1 MPCKLLPLNMNLLH
15 KEKDFEIY
23 SSGLKKELSIPYFE
37 DGISAG
43 FPSPADDFLHGKLD
57 LNEYLINNPSA
68 TYYVRVLGDSMANA
82 GIASGSLLIVDKS
95 IEASNGKIVVAFLDK
110 EFTVKRIKKIKN
122 KIYLKAENAGY
133 EDIEITSEMNFEIF
147 GVVTHSITKHR

>member
-1 MPCKLLPLNMNLLH
+1 MVIKSDQEKLI
-15 KEKDFEIY
+15 FY
-23 SSGLKKELSIPYFE
+23 SMEGESLKKLHIYES
-37 DGISAG
+37 GVSAG

-95 IEASNGKIVVAFLDK
+95 GRL
-110 EFTVKRIKKIKN
+110 
-122 KIYLKAENAGY
+122 
-133 EDIEITSEMNFEIF
+133 
-147 GVVTHSITKHR
+147 

>member
-1 MPCKLLPLNMNLLH
+1 M
-15 KEKDFEIY
+15 
-23 SSGLKKELSIPYFE
+23 
-37 DGISAG
+37 
-43 FPSPADDFLHGKLD
+43 HGKLD
-57 LNEYLINNPSA
+57 LNEYLITNPSA
-68 TYYVRVLGDSMANA
+68 TYYVRVLGDSMTNA
-82 GIASGSLLIVDKS
+82 GITSGSLLIVDKS

-122 KIYLKAENAGY
+122 KIYLKAENTGY

>member
-1 MPCKLLPLNMNLLH
+1 MNLLH

-133 EDIEITSEMNFEIF
+133 ENIEITSEMNFEIF

>member
-1 MPCKLLPLNMNLLH
+1 MNLLH

-147 GVVTHSITKHR
+147 GVVTYSITKHR

>member
-1 MPCKLLPLNMNLLH
+1 MNLLH

-122 KIYLKAENAGY
+122 KIHLKAENAGY

>member
-1 MPCKLLPLNMNLLH
+1 MNLLH

-95 IEASNGKIVVAFLDK
+95 IETSNGKIVVAFLDK

>member
-1 MPCKLLPLNMNLLH
+1 MVDYVYILNLV
-15 KEKDFEIY
+15 FETLIY
-23 SSGLKKELSIPYFE
+23 QNSTYFE

-122 KIYLKAENAGY
+122 KIYLKAEIAGFV
-133 EDIEITSEMNFEIF
+133 DIEITSEMNFEIF

>member
-1 MPCKLLPLNMNLLH
+1 MNLLH

>member
-1 MPCKLLPLNMNLLH
+1 MTLLH
-15 KEKDFEIY
+15 KEKDFV
-23 SSGLKKELSIPYFE
+23 
-37 DGISAG
+37 
-43 FPSPADDFLHGKLD
+43 HGNLD

>member
-1 MPCKLLPLNMNLLH
+1 MNLLH

-95 IEASNGKIVVAFLDK
+95 IEASNGKIVVPFLDK

-147 GVVTHSITKHR
+147 GVVTYSITKHR

>member
-1 MPCKLLPLNMNLLH
+1 MNLLH

-23 SSGLKKELSIPYFE
+23 SSDLKTGLSMPYFE

>member
-1 MPCKLLPLNMNLLH
+1 MNSIKKIKTIDNL
-15 KEKDFEIY
+15 EFFTVSVD
-23 SSGLKKELSIPYFE
+23 SKKEIPFI
-37 DGISAG
+37 DTMVSAG

-133 EDIEITSEMNFEIF
+133 ENIEITSEMNFEIF

>member
-1 MPCKLLPLNMNLLH
+1 MNLLH

-23 SSGLKKELSIPYFE
+23 SSEVKTELSMPYFE

-43 FPSPADDFLHGKLD
+43 FPSPADDFLHGRLD

-68 TYYVRVLGDSMANA
+68 TYYVRVLGDSMTNA

-122 KIYLKAENAGY
+122 KIYLKAENTGY

>member
-1 MPCKLLPLNMNLLH
+1 MNLLH

-23 SSGLKKELSIPYFE
+23 SSDLKTGLSMPYFE

-147 GVVTHSITKHR
+147 GVVTYSITKHR

>member
-1 MPCKLLPLNMNLLH
+1 MNLLH
-15 KEKDFEIY
+15 KENDFEIY
-23 SSGLKKELSIPYFE
+23 SSDLKTELSMPYFE

-82 GIASGSLLIVDKS
+82 
-95 IEASNGKIVVAFLDK
+95 
-110 EFTVKRIKKIKN
+110 
-122 KIYLKAENAGY
+122 
-133 EDIEITSEMNFEIF
+133 
-147 GVVTHSITKHR
+147 